1 MARTFEGE
9 FVLTDKTTSGKL
21 NVYVVETEAA
31 SEEGAPTK
39 LTGWA
44 DIPNGVANRLAKG
57 DGLAELRLNDGR
69 RIHVKLGTMKAH
81 KGSPL
86 SQITFARR
94 VRPQAS

>member
-9 FVLTDKTTSGKL
+9 FVLADRTSTGKL
-21 NVYVVETEAA
+21 NVFVVETPTA
-31 SEEGAPTK
+31 EGDAPSK

-44 DIPNGVANRLAKG
+44 DIPNGIANRLAKG

-86 SQITFARR
+86 SQITFSRR
-94 VRPQAS
+94 VRPQTS

>member
-21 NVYVVETEAA
+21 NVYVVEQAG
-31 SEEGAPTK
+31 SEDGPTK

-44 DIPNGVANRLAKG
+44 DIPNGVANKLAKG

-86 SQITFARR
+86 SQITFAKR
-94 VRPQAS
+94 VRPDTT

>member
-9 FVLTDKTTSGKL
+9 FVLTDKTSSGKL
-21 NVYVVETEAA
+21 NVYVVEQPG
-31 SEEGAPTK
+31 SEGGPTK

-94 VRPQAS
+94 VRPDTT

>member
-9 FVLTDKTTSGKL
+9 FVLADRTSSGKL
-21 NVYVVETEAA
+21 NVYVVETQT
-31 SEEGAPTK
+31 GAEDGGPSK

-44 DIPNGVANRLAKG
+44 DIPNGFANRLAKG

-86 SQITFARR
+86 SQITFSRR
-94 VRPQAS
+94 VRPQTS

>member
-9 FVLTDKTTSGKL
+9 FVLTDRTTSGKL
-21 NVYVVETEAA
+21 NVYVVEQAGA
-31 SEEGAPTK
+31 EGGPTK

-94 VRPQAS
+94 VRPDST

>member
-9 FVLTDKTTSGKL
+9 FVLADRTTSGKL
-21 NVYVVETEAA
+21 NVYVVETETA
-31 SEEGAPTK
+31 SEDGATK

-44 DIPNGVANRLAKG
+44 DIPNGIANRLAKG
-57 DGLAELRLNDGR
+57 DGMAELRLNDGR

-86 SQITFARR
+86 SQITFSKR
-94 VRPQAS
+94 VRPNTV

>member
-9 FVLTDKTTSGKL
+9 FVLTDRTTSGKL
-21 NVYVVETEAA
+21 NVYVVEQAG
-31 SEEGAPTK
+31 SEEGGPTK

-44 DIPNGVANRLAKG
+44 DIPNGVANKLAKG

-69 RIHVKLGTMKAH
+69 RIHVKLGAMKAH

-86 SQITFARR
+86 SQITFAKR
-94 VRPQAS
+94 VRPDTT